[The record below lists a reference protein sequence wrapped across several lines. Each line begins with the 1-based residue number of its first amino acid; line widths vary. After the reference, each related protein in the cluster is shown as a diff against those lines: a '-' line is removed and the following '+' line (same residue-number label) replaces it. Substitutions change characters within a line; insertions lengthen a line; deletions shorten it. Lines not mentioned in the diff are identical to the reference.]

1 MIKRFIVLCLAL
13 TLFLCP
19 LTAQAAAD
27 WPENV
32 SIQADGGIV
41 IDGDTGTVLYG
52 KNMHTPYYPAS
63 ITKILTALI
72 VLERCSLDEMVTFS
86 YDAVYNVEEDSSS
99 AGIDEGDELTVR
111 DCLYA
116 LLLAS
121 ANESANALA
130 EHVAG
135 SREAFADL
143 MNEKAASLGCTDSH
157 FANPSGL
164 NDPNHYV
171 SAYDMAL
178 ITQAA
183 IQNPTFVEISGSR
196 TYRLYGLKRAPAD
209 EYPDGFPIANHHR
222 MCMQNTEVTYPGAFC
237 GKTGYTSLAGNTLV
251 TCARRDG
258 MTLIAVVLNGHQTH
272 YSDTKELLDFG
283 FENFQ
288 SLRVADYETT
298 YTSIPDDMLIG
309 GISTGGGISLDL
321 SQTDRITIPKA
332 AAFSDAE
339 PSLNYDLPST
349 APAGAVAQ
357 IRYTYDGR
365 FAGCAYLCRQG
376 EAEAARQ
383 SIAPAVLPSS
393 ASEESAPAPSAP
405 ESAALPSAAAGAEPP
420 SPGPAQTPPQIE
432 EHKDSAL
439 NIRIPASAAALLGTL
454 ISLAAISVLVITLR
468 SRRKERQDSDRIR
481 RHQRHRERMDDV
493 SYSSAEFGRIMEQYR
508 PSTTGTYTKRP
519 SRSRRRRFPF
529 RRR

>member
-1 MIKRFIVLCLAL
+1 MMKRIFTLCLIFSL
-13 TLFLCP
+13 LLCP
-19 LTAQAAAD
+19 MTADAAVS
-27 WPENV
+27 WPENA

-41 IDGDTGTVLYG
+41 IEADTGTVLYG
-52 KNMHTPYYPAS
+52 KNIHETYYPAS

-72 VLERCSLDEMVTFS
+72 VLEHCDLDEMVTFS
-86 YDAVYNVEEDSSS
+86 HDAVYNVEEGSSS

-143 MNEKAASLGCTDSH
+143 MNEKAESLGCQDSH

-164 NDPNHYV
+164 NNENHYT

-178 ITQAA
+178 ITRAA
-183 IQNPTFVEISGSR
+183 IENPTFVEISGSR
-196 TYRLYGLKRAPAD
+196 TYRLFGLKRAPIE

-222 MCMQNTEVTYPGAFC
+222 MCIQNTEVYYPGAFC

-251 TCARRDG
+251 TCAERNG

-272 YSDTKELLDFG
+272 YSDTKTLLDFG
-283 FENFQ
+283 FDNFQ
-288 SLRVADYETT
+288 SLRVSDYETK
-298 YTSIPDDMLIG
+298 YTSITNDMLIG
-309 GISTGGGISLDL
+309 GIPSGEGISLTL
-321 SQTDRITIPKA
+321 SQSDSIIVPKT
-332 AAFSDAE
+332 AAFSDAQA
-339 PSLNYDLPST
+339 SLNYDLPSS
-349 APAGAVAQ
+349 APSGAVAQ
-357 IRYTYDGR
+357 VRYTYEDR
-365 FAGCAYLCRQG
+365 YMGCAYLCRR
-376 EAEAARQ
+376 EDARAANPSAAMAEHAITEDTAAEME
-383 SIAPAVLPSS
+383 SPAQEPLLAESSAAAS
-393 ASEESAPAPSAP
+393 ASEETQA
-405 ESAALPSAAAGAEPP
+405 
-420 SPGPAQTPPQIE
+420 QIE

-439 NIRIPASAAALLGTL
+439 NIRIPAGAAAIFGALVSLGV
-454 ISLAAISVLVITLR
+454 ISAIVITLR
-468 SRRKERQDSDRIR
+468 SRRIQQQESDQIR

-493 SYSSAEFGRIMEQYR
+493 SYSSSEFGRIMEQYR
-508 PSTTGTYTKRP
+508 SSTTTTYTKRP

-529 RRR
+529 RKR

>member
-1 MIKRFIVLCLAL
+1 MIKRIFTLCLIFSL
-13 TLFLCP
+13 LLCP
-19 LTAQAAAD
+19 ITAKAAVS
-27 WPENV
+27 WPENI

-41 IDGDTGTVLYG
+41 MEADTGTVLYG
-52 KNMHTPYYPAS
+52 KNIHETYYPAS

-72 VLERCSLDEMVTFS
+72 VLEHCDLDEMVTFS
-86 YDAVYNVEEDSSS
+86 HDAVYNVEEGSSS

-143 MNEKAASLGCTDSH
+143 MNEKAESLGCQDSH

-164 NDPNHYV
+164 NNENHYT

-178 ITQAA
+178 ITRAA
-183 IQNPTFVEISGSR
+183 IENPTFVEISGSR
-196 TYRLYGLKRAPAD
+196 TYRLFGLKRAPIE

-222 MCMQNTEVTYPGAFC
+222 MCIQNTEVYYPGAFC

-251 TCARRDG
+251 TCAERNG

-272 YSDTKELLDFG
+272 YSDTKTLLDFG
-283 FENFQ
+283 FDNFQ
-288 SLRVADYETT
+288 SLRVSDYETK
-298 YTSIPDDMLIG
+298 YTSITNDMLIG
-309 GISTGGGISLDL
+309 GIPSGEGISLTL
-321 SQTDRITIPKA
+321 SQSDSIIVPKT
-332 AAFSDAE
+332 AAFSDAQA
-339 PSLNYDLPST
+339 SLNYDLPSS
-349 APAGAVAQ
+349 APSGAVAQ
-357 IRYTYDGR
+357 VRYTYEDR
-365 FAGCAYLCRQG
+365 YVGCAYLCRR
-376 EAEAARQ
+376 EDARAANPSAAMAEHAITEDTAAEME
-383 SIAPAVLPSS
+383 SPAQEPLLAESSAAAS
-393 ASEESAPAPSAP
+393 ASEETQA
-405 ESAALPSAAAGAEPP
+405 
-420 SPGPAQTPPQIE
+420 QIE

-439 NIRIPASAAALLGTL
+439 NIRIPAGAAAIFGALVSLGV
-454 ISLAAISVLVITLR
+454 ISAIVITLR
-468 SRRKERQDSDRIR
+468 SRRIQQQESDQIR

-493 SYSSAEFGRIMEQYR
+493 SYSSSEFGRIMEQYR
-508 PSTTGTYTKRP
+508 SSTTTTYTKRP

-529 RRR
+529 RKR